1 MGTEYNMTDL
11 SELLNNLKIENYK
24 NYKLS
29 ELSSFRI
36 GGIAALVA
44 FPKSQ
49 EELIK
54 VISEAKKRKVKFEI
68 VGNGS
73 NILFSDN
80 GYDGVI
86 IVTKKITFIEVAN
99 EYIVV
104 SCGNKLA
111 TISKMAR
118 DNSLSGM
125 EFGSGIPGTLGGA
138 IAMNAGAYGQEISD
152 VVISTVAYNIK
163 KNEIIELKGVDH
175 KFSYRHSIYSENKDL
190 ICLSAKLKL
199 LSAPKEE
206 IESKMKQ
213 NTESRRKSQPIDI
226 PSCGSYFKR
235 PEGFFAAKLI
245 DDCGLKGF
253 SIGGAQ
259 VSPKHAGFIV
269 NTGNATSA
277 DVLELAEKIR
287 ETVMDNFGVCLESE
301 VKYIC

>member
-1 MGTEYNMTDL
+1 MTGL
-11 SELLNNLKIENYK
+11 YEILNNLKIENYK

-36 GGIAALVA
+36 GGNAALVV

-49 EELIK
+49 AELIEAL
-54 VISEAKKRKVKFEI
+54 SESKKRNIKFEI

-80 GYDGVI
+80 GYEGVI
-86 IVTKKITFIEVAN
+86 IVTKKITFLDICN
-99 EYIVV
+99 EYINVA
-104 SCGNKLA
+104 CGNKLSS
-111 TISKMAR
+111 ISKIAK

-125 EFGSGIPGTLGGA
+125 EFGFGIPGTLGGA
-138 IAMNAGAYGQEISD
+138 ITMNAGAYGQEISN
-152 VVISTVAYNIK
+152 VVISTVAYDIE
-163 KNEIIELKGVDH
+163 KNEIIELKGIDH
-175 KFSYRHSIYSENKDL
+175 KFSYRHSIYSENKNL
-190 ICLSAKLKL
+190 VCLFAKLKL
-199 LSAPKEE
+199 FPAKKEE
-206 IESKMKQ
+206 IELKMKQ
-213 NTESRRKSQPIDI
+213 NTESRKKSQPLDM

-253 SIGGAQ
+253 SVGGAQ

-269 NTGNATSA
+269 NTGNATSD

-287 ETVMDNFGVCLESE
+287 DTVIDKFGVCLENE